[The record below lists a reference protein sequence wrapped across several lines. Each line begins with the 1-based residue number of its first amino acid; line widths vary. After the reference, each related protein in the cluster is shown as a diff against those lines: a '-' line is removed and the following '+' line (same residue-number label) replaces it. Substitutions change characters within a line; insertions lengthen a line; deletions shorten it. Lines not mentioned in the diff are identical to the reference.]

1 VQSLKRTFY
10 RCFLPTFSS
19 FGWGV
24 SEEKIK
30 MWKVNGRQTTDAKW
44 WQKLTLPLARW
55 AKNTDKD
62 LDFQCH
68 MLGFFCVQYFEVRGD
83 CFVDIA
89 GIVDYHCLNFL
100 FITEYY
106 SYDKHIQNRLISKTD
121 IKVLHLTLVQ
131 GFKTISSV

>member
-1 VQSLKRTFY
+1 MVLKPWT
-10 RCFLPTFSS
+10 
-19 FGWGV
+19 
-24 SEEKIK
+24 
-30 MWKVNGRQTTDAKW
+30 KV
-44 WQKLTLPLARW
+44 
-55 AKNTDKD
+55 
-62 LDFQCH
+62 
-68 MLGFFCVQYFEVRGD
+68 VQYFEVRGD